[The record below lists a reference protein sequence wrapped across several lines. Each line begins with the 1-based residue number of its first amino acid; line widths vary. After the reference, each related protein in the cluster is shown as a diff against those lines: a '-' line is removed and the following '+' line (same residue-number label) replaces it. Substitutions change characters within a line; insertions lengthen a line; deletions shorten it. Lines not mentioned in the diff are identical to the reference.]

1 MQRCGRCRAVY
12 YCSRECQTADWGGGG
27 HRELCKTAAACSN
40 RVLLLFKG
48 QEVLLAA
55 KTLRLMDEKMIV

>member
-27 HRELCKTAAACSN
+27 HRELCKIAAAAACSN
-40 RVLLLFKG
+40 RVLLKG
-48 QEVLLAA
+48 QSDLLAA
-55 KTLRLMDEKMIV
+55 KTLRLMDEKMTV